1 MLYKCEMS
9 FDFFFCKKLV
19 KKINLFDN
27 VKKNEFDFFER
38 KKEKKK
44 KWVEKFWT
52 GTIHSKGSY
61 GK

>member
-1 MLYKCEMS
+1 MS

-61 GK
+61 VK